1 MTSVCAGYGVVVG
14 LPGLEPGP
22 HPYQLNS
29 GNRCAD
35 RRFPRSPTTV
45 DTKGMRS
52 IGPLVCVHLLGIDPR
67 YPADLTLW
75 YPPVVDGLPSD
86 WRRADLLS

>member
-1 MTSVCAGYGVVVG
+1 
-14 LPGLEPGP
+14 
-22 HPYQLNS
+22 
-29 GNRCAD
+29 
-35 RRFPRSPTTV
+35 
-45 DTKGMRS
+45 MRS

-75 YPPVVDGLPSD
+75 YPPVVDGLPSE